1 MTKNSDNHSSILDTE
16 QEEKMP
22 AERAEIIT
30 WLESVRFPRKL
41 VGGVDEVAVWKK
53 IAELDALYAKALE
66 AERVRYNTLL
76 KQYHNTA
83 VKVIREIKE
92 EKTEGSESD
101 G

>member
-53 IAELDALYAKALE
+53 IAELDVLYAKALE